1 MITDNMSNQE
11 IIEKYNRFL
20 KQKKKSIVA
29 GVVITAIF
37 FAMFYF
43 ITNSIIFS
51 GVFTTIVAY
60 FCILTHS
67 ENFID
72 NSDAVK
78 LEALYQKT
86 YKYTGWKLI
95 SIVL

>member
-1 MITDNMSNQE
+1 MITDNLSNQE
-11 IIEKYNRFL
+11 IIEKYNHFL

-43 ITNSIIFS
+43 ITNFIIFS

-72 NSDAVK
+72 NADAIK
-78 LEALYQKT
+78 LKALHQGIH
-86 YKYTGWKLI
+86 KYTC
-95 SIVL
+95 